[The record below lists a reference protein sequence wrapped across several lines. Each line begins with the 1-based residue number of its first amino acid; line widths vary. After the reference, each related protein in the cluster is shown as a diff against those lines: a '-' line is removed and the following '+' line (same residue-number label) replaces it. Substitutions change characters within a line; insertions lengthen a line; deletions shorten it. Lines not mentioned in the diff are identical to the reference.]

1 MKTLSLLIGTALT
14 CGTLAA
20 PAFAATAHPV
30 IDGLAHAST
39 SRIDPPVPTKV
50 VGPTD
55 LPNRYYGALVTLR
68 LTVDAAGE
76 PRNIS
81 VDSPHD
87 PKLAQAV
94 MKAVAQWRFAPAR
107 KDGLPITPRVVLPI
121 RLS

>member
-1 MKTLSLLIGTALT
+1 M
-14 CGTLAA
+14 
-20 PAFAATAHPV
+20 
-30 IDGLAHAST
+30 
-39 SRIDPPVPTKV
+39 
-50 VGPTD
+50 
-55 LPNRYYGALVTLR
+55 
-68 LTVDAAGE
+68 DAAGE

-107 KDGLPITPRVVLPI
+107 KDGLPITTRVVLPI